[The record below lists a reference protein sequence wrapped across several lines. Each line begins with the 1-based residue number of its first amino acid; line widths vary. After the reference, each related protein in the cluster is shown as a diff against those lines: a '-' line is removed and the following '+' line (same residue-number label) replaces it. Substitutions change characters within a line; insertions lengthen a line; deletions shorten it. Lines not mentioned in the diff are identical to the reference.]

1 MLNATAAATLGIAAL
16 ATGGVIIRPWH
27 LPEAVW
33 AVAGAAALVVCGLLS
48 WTDALAGIGRGLD
61 VYLFLT
67 GMMLLAEL
75 ARVEGLFDWLA
86 AVAAALARGSPQRL
100 FTLVY
105 AVGTVVTVLLSN
117 DATAVVLTPAVYAA
131 TRAAGASPLPYLLI
145 CAFIANA
152 ASFALPISNPA
163 NLVVFGSHMPSL
175 LEWLA
180 RFGPASLVAIG
191 ATYLVLRLTQHRTL
205 AAERIARNVARPPL
219 RRGGKMAAG
228 GILAVGACLLLCS
241 AFDIALGWPTFI
253 CAGVTAAAIIA
264 LNRESPWPVLRT
276 VSWEILPLVAGLFVL
291 VQALDRTGVIRI
303 FERSVTRGRG
313 QLGARHCLGRGHSRR
328 DRQQRR
334 QQSAGRP
341 GRRFGSCRRS
351 CPGAG
356 LRRRADRRR
365 SRAEPVRDRL
375 ARDHSLVDRV
385 AARAPGGDDVD
396 VPASG
401 ISGHATRAHSIDCM
415 HDALVCAAI
424 ICTNAISGG
433 PAETVR

>member
-1 MLNATAAATLGIAAL
+1 VSILNVNAAATWGIAAL
-16 ATGGVIIRPWH
+16 ATGGVIIRPWR

-33 AVAGAAALVVCGLLS
+33 AVAGGATLVVCGLLS
-48 WTDALAGIGRGLD
+48 WTDAVAGIGRGLD

-86 AVAAALARGSPQRL
+86 AVAVALARGSPQRL

-191 ATYLVLRLTQHRTL
+191 ATYLMLRLTQHRAL

-241 AFDIALGWPTFI
+241 ALDIELGWPTFI

-264 LNRESPWPVLRT
+264 LDRQSPWPVLRN
-276 VSWEILPLVAGLFVL
+276 VSWEVLLLVAGLFVL

-303 FERSVTRGRG
+303 LNDLLREAVASSAHGTAWGAGILVAIVCNLVNNLPAGLVAGSVLAADHVPAQVSGAVLIGVDLGPNLSVT
-313 QLGARHCLGRGHSRR
+313 
-328 DRQQRR
+328 
-334 QQSAGRP
+334 
-341 GRRFGSCRRS
+341 GSL
-351 CPGAG
+351 ATILWLTA
-356 LRRRADRRR
+356 LRRERQAVTI
-365 SRAEPVRDRL
+365 STFLRL
-375 ARDHSLVDRV
+375 GFLVM
-385 AARAPGGDDVD
+385 P
-396 VPASG
+396 PAL
-401 ISGHATRAHSIDCM
+401 ILSIACM
-415 HDALVCAAI
+415 ML
-424 ICTNAISGG
+424 SSW
-433 PAETVR
+433 P